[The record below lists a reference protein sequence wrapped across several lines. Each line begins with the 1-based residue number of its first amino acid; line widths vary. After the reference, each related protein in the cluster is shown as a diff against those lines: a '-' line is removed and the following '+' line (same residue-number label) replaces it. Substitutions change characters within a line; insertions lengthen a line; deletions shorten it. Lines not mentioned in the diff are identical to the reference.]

1 MLEQLISLSTEQ
13 IVLTSTILVLLGLF
27 IWNKYRYDA
36 ISVAA
41 LIFLVTIS
49 SSFDLEIINVEQA
62 LEGFANPAVMTV
74 ALVLII
80 SHGLKNAGLSALA
93 GKLLAG
99 KQFSE
104 IQFMLLLLAVAA
116 TLSSFINNIGA
127 MAILL
132 PLTVSVCQKMEWHP
146 AKFLMPLAFACILGG
161 MNTLIGTP
169 PNIIISNYALDNTGT
184 AFNFFDFSK
193 VGLAITICGI
203 LFVAFIGNKLIFLRS
218 IPSNEPLINMKGYLF
233 EVVVN
238 QGSSSVGLTLY
249 KFKKQAGEDIEIIGV
264 ISETGSVKKVQN
276 NMRIKEG
283 QILVIKSPPDE
294 IGKIL
299 NLFDFSIP
307 EELHSFDEADLEEIE
322 VLISPGSRLIGR
334 KYDFFL
340 KLAFEEL
347 NLLGLWRKG
356 TKYRTRLTR
365 ETFKAGD
372 VLLLG
377 VRDLDDEEVKNKI
390 NHLGLMP
397 VREREIEVITS
408 RSRLLK
414 GLFFFIS
421 SILLVA
427 FDVLSPT
434 IAFLLCV
441 LCFARIKI
449 IDANFYRSVE
459 WPIIVMLAAMIP
471 IGLAMQTTE
480 LSNLIALNI
489 KEFAPNINQAWILI
503 IILVITMA
511 VSDIIN
517 NAATAVI
524 MAPIAYQIALSNPA
538 YDVNAF
544 LMVVAI
550 GASCAFLTPIG
561 HQCNTVVM
569 GPGNYKFTDYWRM
582 GLPLEI
588 IIVAIAIP
596 MILFVWS

>member
-1 MLEQLISLSTEQ
+1 MVEISNEVTNQL
-13 IVLTSTILVLLGLF
+13 VLTVTIVVLLAFF

-49 SSFDLEIINVEQA
+49 SIPDLEVNIINIDQA
-62 LEGFANPAVMTV
+62 FYGFANPAVMTV

-80 SHGLKNAGLSALA
+80 SQGLKNAGLSALA
-93 GKLLAG
+93 GKVLAG
-99 KQFSE
+99 RKYTE
-104 IQFMLLLLAVAA
+104 IQFLLFLMLIAA

-169 PNIIISNYALDNTGT
+169 PNIIISDYAYQQTGSG
-184 AFNFFDFSK
+184 FNFFDFSK
-193 VGLAITICGI
+193 VGILITISGI
-203 LFVAFIGNKLIFLRS
+203 LFVAFIGNKLLRLRV
-218 IPSNEPLINMKGYLF
+218 IPNNEPLINMKGYMF
-233 EVVVN
+233 EVQVN
-238 QGSSSVGLTLY
+238 KGSSSIGLTLF
-249 KFKKQAGEDIEIIGV
+249 KFKKQAGEDIEIMGV
-264 ISETGSVKKVQN
+264 ISETGSIKKVKN

-283 QILVIKSPPDE
+283 QILVIKCPPDE

-307 EELHSFDEADLEEIE
+307 EDLHSFDEADLEEIE

-334 KYDFFL
+334 NYDYFQ

-365 ETFKAGD
+365 EAFKAGD

-377 VRDLDDEEVKNKI
+377 VKELDDEEVKSKI
-390 NHLGLMP
+390 KHLGLMP
-397 VREREIEVITS
+397 IREREIEVVSS

-414 GLFFFIS
+414 GMIFFLS
-421 SILLVA
+421 SILFVA
-427 FDVLSPT
+427 FEVLSPT

-449 IDANFYRSVE
+449 INSNFYKSVE

-471 IGLAMQTTE
+471 IGLAIQTTG
-480 LSNLIALNI
+480 LSSLIALNI
-489 KEFAPNINQAWILI
+489 TELAPNLNQAWILI
-503 IILVITMA
+503 IILIITMI

-524 MAPIAYQIALSNPA
+524 MAPISYEIAINFG

-544 LMVVAI
+544 LMVVAV

-588 IIVAIAIP
+588 LIIAVAIP
-596 MILFVWS
+596 MILFVWA

>member
-49 SSFDLEIINVEQA
+49 SSFDLEIINVKQA
-62 LEGFANPAVMTV
+62 LQGFANPAVMTV

-80 SHGLKNAGLSALA
+80 SQGLKNAGLSALA

-104 IQFMLLLLAVAA
+104 IQFMLLLLTIAA

-249 KFKKQAGEDIEIIGV
+249 KFKKRAGEDIEIIGV

>member
-49 SSFDLEIINVEQA
+49 SSFDLEIINVKQA

-80 SHGLKNAGLSALA
+80 SQGLKNAGLSALA

-104 IQFMLLLLAVAA
+104 IQFMLLLLTIAA

-434 IAFLLCV
+434 ISFLLCV

>member
-1 MLEQLISLSTEQ
+1 MLELLTNDQ
-13 IVLTSTILVLLGLF
+13 IVLSFTILILLGLF

-36 ISVAA
+36 ISIAA
-41 LIFLVTIS
+41 LVFLVAIS
-49 SSFDLEIINVEQA
+49 SIPNLELNIISKDDA
-62 LEGFANPAVMTV
+62 LDGFANPAVMTV

-93 GKLLAG
+93 GKVLAG
-99 KQFSE
+99 RQFTE
-104 IQFMLLLLAVAA
+104 IQFLLCLLAVAA

-169 PNIIISNYALDNTGT
+169 PNIIISEYAYQETG
-184 AFNFFDFSK
+184 AGFNFFDFSK

-203 LFVAFIGNKLIFLRS
+203 LFVAFIGNKLIFLRA
-218 IPSNEPLINMKGYLF
+218 IPSDEPLINMKGYMF
-233 EVVVN
+233 EVEVN
-238 QGSSSVGLTLY
+238 EGSSSAGLTLY
-249 KFKKQAGEDIEIIGV
+249 KFKEQAGEDIEIMGV

-307 EELHSFDEADLEEIE
+307 DELHGIDEADLEEIE

-334 KYDFFL
+334 KYDFFQ

-377 VRDLDDEEVKNKI
+377 VRDLDDEEVKGKI

-397 VREREIEVITS
+397 IREREIEVISS

-414 GLFFFIS
+414 GLVFFIS
-421 SILLVA
+421 SILAVA
-427 FDVLSPT
+427 FGVLSPT
-434 IAFLLCV
+434 ISFLLCV

-449 IDANFYRSVE
+449 IDSNFYRSVE

-471 IGLAMQTTE
+471 IGMAMQSTG
-480 LSNLIALNI
+480 LSGLIASSISNL
-489 KEFAPNINQAWILI
+489 APNLGQAWILI

-524 MAPIAYQIALSNPA
+524 MAPISYEIALNFG

-588 IIVAIAIP
+588 LIVVIAIP
-596 MILFVWS
+596 MILFVWA